1 MNLAKLRS
9 LDYLSSNKSRLSCF
23 FVDFIWVP
31 QNSLDPS
38 VPLSRSESTW
48 RQRHSALQ
56 RQLQRTERQLSV
68 SASLWPKAEALS
80 KAKDGS
86 QTAANHPFF
95 LLKASTQ
102 VVNGCDTDYESM
114 NLPTRFLAIQ
124 PLEMQLVE
132 CEIFWSKLPES
143 RWWGPKGWS
152 GSSHGM
158 LV

>member
-1 MNLAKLRS
+1 MNLAWLRS

-23 FVDFIWVP
+23 FVEFIWVP
-31 QNSLDPS
+31 QKSLDPS

-68 SASLWPKAEALS
+68 SASLW
-80 KAKDGS
+80 S
-86 QTAANHPFF
+86 QRWKP
-95 LLKASTQ
+95 
-102 VVNGCDTDYESM
+102 NGRKPQLQRRYSSEWLWVTNYESM
-114 NLPTRFLAIQ
+114 NHPTRFLAIQ

-143 RWWGPKGWS
+143 LWWGPKGWS